1 MSKKPYLYAA
11 IALYVAAFILSMPY
25 PNNMNVYATT
35 AVLSI
40 PIQTIDGWY
49 VAGIFS
55 VVMLVGSLIYFARS
69 VEKFR
74 AVAVVV
80 PLVLFLVL
88 PSIAVPMYQAY
99 FADGMNAL
107 SYDKEQ
113 SACQVTQLDDQQAQL
128 YCELMMKNYSD
139 EDVAIA
145 IEFVETKQS
154 DYIAQLLND
163 AGPFE
168 VTVGANDERAII
180 IDQKAQITMQ
190 TAVLASQPLNIRII
204 QDGKKRTM

>member
-1 MSKKPYLYAA
+1 
-11 IALYVAAFILSMPY
+11 
-25 PNNMNVYATT
+25 MNVYATT

-55 VVMLVGSLIYFARS
+55 VVMLVGSLFYFARS